1 MSGKVLESRKSVC
14 RRIEAIHRKWEHHR
28 KLDSLQ
34 KQADLAVVAVA
45 VAVVAVVAVVVD
57 AAAAAVVARNFQT
70 HWVLD
75 YRMRI
80 QVGYQMP
87 VLLRKILQDSL
98 FSQFS

>member
-1 MSGKVLESRKSVC
+1 MV
-14 RRIEAIHRKWEHHR
+14 
-28 KLDSLQ
+28 
-34 KQADLAVVAVA
+34 VA

>member
-34 KQADLAVVAVA
+34 KQADLAAVAVA
-45 VAVVAVVAVVVD
+45 VAAVVAVVVD